1 MQDENEVFESHNE
14 DSTTPEP
21 KSDGQHGNRNQI
33 FNNCTV
39 NIYEEGKAISVLGHD
54 VFVKDIATTI
64 RVGHTSGEIQCNKG
78 FLELD
83 PKAQELLVAQI
94 TELLK
99 NIKSDLPH
107 EEWYFDADN
116 AALKQMMEKYPS
128 ENNSFWF
135 LVFKSEFSKIRETK
149 QIRDRLEKITEFLK
163 SE

>member
-1 MQDENEVFESHNE
+1 ME
-14 DSTTPEP
+14 
-21 KSDGQHGNRNQI
+21 NQI
-33 FNNCTV
+33 ITT
-39 NIYEEGKAISVLGHD
+39 VLGHD

-99 NIKSDLPH
+99 NIKSDLSD
-107 EEWYFDADN
+107 EERYFNADN

-128 ENNSFWF
+128 EKNSFWF
-135 LVFKSEFSKIRETK
+135 KVFVTEFSKVQTIQNK
-149 QIRDRLEKITEFLK
+149 NRLEKITDFLK